1 VLHRDGVT
9 GVVPRAVSREAYR
22 IVQEGLTNALRH
34 AGPVPVDV
42 RVVVRADAVELEVT
56 NPLGAGHGRGGGRG
70 IAGMRERVGVL
81 RGELS
86 AGPDGDR
93 WRVVARLPFGPERI
107 YG

>member
-1 VLHRDGVT
+1 
-9 GVVPRAVSREAYR
+9 
-22 IVQEGLTNALRH
+22 VQEGLTNALRH

-42 RVVVRADAVELEVT
+42 RVAVRADAVELELT
-56 NPLGAGHGRGGGRG
+56 SPLRPGPVREGGGRG

-93 WRVVARLPFGPERI
+93 WRVAARLPIGPEKMPS
-107 YG
+107 